1 MDALT
6 GQDLNRWFPLTAA
19 AEYLY
24 FLPPRRGVDSAKK
37 LRLIASAGWAGER
50 RGSLRERLMAGMG
63 EGHGVEVGG
72 EEEGDAADDG
82 GERDGHGDG
91 RGDSD
96 HFQAR
101 PLSDGYHILFTDP
114 TTGTLC
120 LGSDAPLGGPTK
132 LLRKMIF
139 HGPRDGAVPTVYAAG
154 TDLRWGVR
162 VAVGYG
168 ERLWVFSVPPDVF
181 GSGPFRAG
189 CGAESPRPEL
199 WGEALREEEQ
209 DSEGAWS
216 GKWPVRVRGVEVGSV
231 TGLVDVAVEAEPG
244 RFTVW
249 AFSAAGEVFAWQVDG
264 GREAGVCERVV
275 GRDGEVIDVRD
286 ADGDVVM
293 RDAPDVLIP
302 ELRVGGRAVGYDG
315 AASMFLKAAKGL
327 GALSGDGSGISTCA
341 WVERVVHGGRDVDV
355 RDGDSGYGSDDEGFE
370 QGGGAFMVEIS
381 GRESE
386 QLVSD
391 FLERGDVDE
400 EGLFD
405 GSGMVRMELEV
416 L

>member
-1 MDALT
+1 MT

-24 FLPPRRGVDSAKK
+24 FMPPRRGVDSAKK

-50 RGSLRERLMAGMG
+50 TGSLRGRLLGGMRDEGSLEG
-63 EGHGVEVGG
+63 EGQ
-72 EEEGDAADDG
+72 EEGDAAADADGG
-82 GERDGHGDG
+82 GERDGRGDG
-91 RGDSD
+91 RGASD

-114 TTGTLC
+114 TTGMLC

-132 LLRKMIF
+132 LLRKMVF
-139 HGPRDGAVPTVYAAG
+139 QGPGGGGVPSVYAAG

-181 GSGPFRAG
+181 GSGPCRAA

-199 WGEALREEEQ
+199 WGEALGEEEQ
-209 DSEGAWS
+209 DWEGAWS
-216 GKWPVRVRGVEVGSV
+216 GKWPVRVRGVEVASV
-231 TGLVDVAVEAEPG
+231 RGLVDVAVEAESG

-249 AFSAAGEVFAWQVDG
+249 AFSAAGEVFAWQIDG
-264 GREAGVCERVV
+264 GREEGVCERVV
-275 GRDGEVIDVRD
+275 GRDGSVVDVRD

-293 RDAPDVLIP
+293 RDAPGLAMP

-315 AASMFLKAAKGL
+315 AASMFLAAAQGL
-327 GALSGDGSGISTCA
+327 RSVAGDRSGGSGGG
-341 WVERVVHGGRDVDV
+341 WVERVVDGGRDVDGS
-355 RDGDSGYGSDDEGFE
+355 DGDSGYGSDDEGFE

-386 QLVSD
+386 QLVSG
-391 FLERGDVDE
+391 FLEQGD
-400 EGLFD
+400 FD
-405 GSGMVRMELEV
+405 GTGVVRMELEV